1 MSYKETSE
9 RLEEVIG
16 GELFNPWEHRRFLP
30 AQFERSCREDPEC
43 KLLHEGFRK
52 WVYAEIQSIGKLE
65 ESGHPRATEIAADRK
80 RFIPV
85 EDVNPD
91 ATVWL
96 AEIMPQLKVYESTV
110 RAIRRYAHLTR
121 ATSGELIRF
130 AEYAKAGDA
139 DGVQSMYRDYFT
151 EYCDADLA
159 EKQAIRFTRSF
170 LRLCQKKDV
179 ASACE
184 YIELL
189 FNEPFVRAGVY
200 YYKKSKGEAVTV
212 DEVLSMSWDDILEYR
227 RSVGKETTSSISFF

>member
-30 AQFERSCREDPEC
+30 AQFERSCKEDPGC

-96 AEIMPQLKVYESTV
+96 ADIMPQLKVYESVART
-110 RAIRRYAHLTR
+110 IRRYARLTG
-121 ATSGELIRF
+121 ATSGKLRRF
-130 AEYAKAGDA
+130 AEYAKVGDVV
-139 DGVQSMYRDYFT
+139 GVQYRWKDHFAERMDDYTARNRAALFS
-151 EYCDADLA
+151 
-159 EKQAIRFTRSF
+159 KRF
-170 LRLCQKKDV
+170 LRLCYKEDV

-184 YIELL
+184 YIESL
-189 FNEPFVRAGVY
+189 FKEPFVRAGVY
-200 YYKKSKGEAVTV
+200 YYKKSKGETVTV
-212 DEVLSMSWDDILEYR
+212 DEVLSMSWDDILVYR
-227 RSVGKETTSSISFF
+227 LIVGKETTSSMSFF

>member
-30 AQFERSCREDPEC
+30 AQFERSCKDDPEC

-52 WVYAEIQSIGKLE
+52 WVYAEIQSIRKLE
-65 ESGHPRATEIAADRK
+65 DSGHPRATEIAADRK

-85 EDVNPD
+85 GDVNPD

-96 AEIMPQLKVYESTV
+96 HEIMPQLKVYESV
-110 RAIRRYAHLTR
+110 ARAIRKYKQITR
-121 ATSGELIRF
+121 ATSGELRRF
-130 AEYAKAGDA
+130 AEYAKVGDT
-139 DGVQSMYRDYFT
+139 DGVQNMWKAYFT
-151 EYCDADLA
+151 EYVDDDLV
-159 EKQAIRFTRSF
+159 EKHAIRFTRSF
-170 LRLCQKKDV
+170 LRLCQEKDV

-184 YIELL
+184 YVEAL
-189 FNEPFVRAGVY
+189 FREPFVRAGVY
-200 YYKKSKGEAVTV
+200 YYKKSKGETVTV

-227 RSVGKETTSSISFF
+227 RSVGKETTSSMSFF

>member
-30 AQFERSCREDPEC
+30 AQFERSCKEDPEC

-52 WVYAEIQSIGKLE
+52 WVYAEIQSIRKLE
-65 ESGHPRATEIAADRK
+65 DSGHPRATEIATDRK

-85 EDVNPD
+85 GDVNPD

-96 AEIMPQLKVYESTV
+96 PEIMPQLKVYESTA
-110 RAIRRYAHLTR
+110 RAIGKYKQITR
-121 ATSGELIRF
+121 ATSWELRGF
-130 AEYAKAGDA
+130 AALAKAGDA
-139 DGVQSMYRDYFT
+139 EGVRSMWKAYFT
-151 EYCDADLA
+151 KYVDDDQA
-159 EKQAIRFTRSF
+159 EKLAIRYTRSF
-170 LRLCQKKDV
+170 LRLCQEKDV

-184 YIELL
+184 YVEAL
-189 FNEPFVRAGVY
+189 FKEPFVRAGVY
-200 YYKKSKGEAVTV
+200 YYKKSKGEPVTV

-227 RSVGKETTSSISFF
+227 LSVGKETTSSMSFF

>member
-30 AQFERSCREDPEC
+30 AQFERSCKEDPEC

-52 WVYAEIQSIGKLE
+52 WVYAEIQSIRKLE
-65 ESGHPRATEIAADRK
+65 DSGHPRATEIAADRK

-85 EDVNPD
+85 GDVNPD

-96 AEIMPQLKVYESTV
+96 PEIMPQLKVYESV
-110 RAIRRYAHLTR
+110 ARAIRKYKQITR
-121 ATSGELIRF
+121 ATSGELRRF

-139 DGVQSMYRDYFT
+139 DGVQNMWKAYFI
-151 EYCDADLA
+151 EYVDDDLV
-159 EKQAIRFTRSF
+159 EKHAIRFTRSF
-170 LRLCQKKDV
+170 LRLCQEKDV

-184 YIELL
+184 YVEAL
-189 FNEPFVRAGVY
+189 FKEPFVRAGVY
-200 YYKKSKGEAVTV
+200 YYKKSKGETVTV

-227 RSVGKETTSSISFF
+227 RSVGKETTSSMSLF

>member
-30 AQFERSCREDPEC
+30 AQFERSCKEDPEC

-52 WVYAEIQSIGKLE
+52 WVYAEIQSIRKLE
-65 ESGHPRATEIAADRK
+65 DSGHPRATEIAADRK

-85 EDVNPD
+85 GDVNPD

-96 AEIMPQLKVYESTV
+96 PEIMPQLKVYESV
-110 RAIRRYAHLTR
+110 ARAIGKYKQITR
-121 ATSGELIRF
+121 ATSGELLRF
-130 AEYAKAGDA
+130 AEYAKVGDTN
-139 DGVQSMYRDYFT
+139 GVQNMWKAYFI
-151 EYCDADLA
+151 EYVDDDLV
-159 EKQAIRFTRSF
+159 EKHAIRFTRSF
-170 LRLCQKKDV
+170 LRLCQEKDV

-184 YIELL
+184 YVEAL
-189 FNEPFVRAGVY
+189 FKEPFVRAGVY
-200 YYKKSKGEAVTV
+200 YYKKSKGETVTV

-227 RSVGKETTSSISFF
+227 RSVGKETTSSMSLF